1 MITFLKKTFGTKN
14 EREIKRL
21 LKVIDGINALEP
33 SVASLDNTQLA
44 AQSTVFKGRLADGE
58 PLEDIMQ
65 EAFAV
70 VRESSKR
77 ILNMRHFDVQLIG
90 GVALHEGKIA
100 EMKTGEGK
108 TLAATLPVYL
118 NALEGKGV
126 HIVTVNDYLAKRDA
140 QWMGPIYHFLG
151 LTVGVIQHDTSFL
164 FDPGYRSSEKRL
176 DFLRPCTRREAYHA
190 DITYGTNNEFGFD
203 YLRDN
208 MKYDFLDFS
217 QRELNY
223 AIVDEVDSI
232 LIDEAR
238 TPLIISG
245 PSEDSTDKY
254 YKINRI
260 IPSLRKDDDFKIDEK
275 LKSVTLTEAGSAKSE
290 RLLGVSNLYDP
301 ANIELVHHVL
311 QALRAH
317 YLYRLDVEYVVKG
330 GEVIIVDEFTGRLM
344 PGRRWSDGLHQAIE
358 AKEGV
363 KIASEN
369 QTLATITF
377 QNLFRM
383 YKKLAGMTGTADTE
397 ASEFAQ
403 IYNLEVLVLP
413 TNQPMR
419 RTDYPD
425 SVYKNQSAKFNAVI
439 AEIERCHEK
448 GQPVLVGTISIEK
461 SEILNSLLKK
471 KQIKHSVLNAKFH
484 EHEAEIVAQAG
495 RHGAVT
501 IATNMAGRGTDIVLG
516 GNPEGRTSEFLN
528 GKDKPSEEEVAAAVE
543 KARAACESEREKV
556 LEAGGLHI
564 IGTERHE
571 ARRIDNQLRGRSG
584 RQGDPGS
591 SRFYLSLEDDLMR
604 IFGSDKISS
613 LMNLLK
619 MDEDMPIENKMVT
632 KAIENAQKKV
642 EDHNFDIRKHL
653 LQYDDVMNKQR
664 TEIYAF
670 RREILL
676 GESMKP
682 KIFEFA
688 EDVVDGL
695 LYSYCPEEHHDE
707 WDMEGLAL
715 AIDGTFAV
723 RPGLDAYATYDDLR
737 DTVISSVQSS
747 YDKKE
752 LDSGSEAMRYL
763 EKMVMLQVIDTQ
775 WKDHL
780 LNIDHMK
787 EGIGL
792 RGYAQRDP
800 VVEYKKEAFELFADM
815 SDRIKS
821 EALMRLFRMQ
831 IVQDEAE
838 VSIRKENQKLIYNK
852 TEGGDGPRQPAHRD
866 QKIGR
871 NDPCPC
877 GSGKKYKKCC
887 ANK

>member
-1 MITFLKKTFGTKN
+1 
-14 EREIKRL
+14 
-21 LKVIDGINALEP
+21 
-33 SVASLDNTQLA
+33 
-44 AQSTVFKGRLADGE
+44 
-58 PLEDIMQ
+58 
-65 EAFAV
+65 
-70 VRESSKR
+70 
-77 ILNMRHFDVQLIG
+77 
-90 GVALHEGKIA
+90 
-100 EMKTGEGK
+100 
-108 TLAATLPVYL
+108 
-118 NALEGKGV
+118 
-126 HIVTVNDYLAKRDA
+126 
-140 QWMGPIYHFLG
+140 
-151 LTVGVIQHDTSFL
+151 
-164 FDPGYRSSEKRL
+164 
-176 DFLRPCTRREAYHA
+176 
-190 DITYGTNNEFGFD
+190 
-203 YLRDN
+203 
-208 MKYDFLDFS
+208 
-217 QRELNY
+217 
-223 AIVDEVDSI
+223 
-232 LIDEAR
+232 
-238 TPLIISG
+238 
-245 PSEDSTDKY
+245 
-254 YKINRI
+254 
-260 IPSLRKDDDFKIDEK
+260 
-275 LKSVTLTEAGSAKSE
+275 
-290 RLLGVSNLYDP
+290 
-301 ANIELVHHVL
+301 
-311 QALRAH
+311 
-317 YLYRLDVEYVVKG
+317 
-330 GEVIIVDEFTGRLM
+330 
-344 PGRRWSDGLHQAIE
+344 
-358 AKEGV
+358 
-363 KIASEN
+363 
-369 QTLATITF
+369 
-377 QNLFRM
+377 
-383 YKKLAGMTGTADTE
+383 
-397 ASEFAQ
+397 
-403 IYNLEVLVLP
+403 
-413 TNQPMR
+413 
-419 RTDYPD
+419 
-425 SVYKNQSAKFNAVI
+425 
-439 AEIERCHEK
+439 
-448 GQPVLVGTISIEK
+448 
-461 SEILNSLLKK
+461 
-471 KQIKHSVLNAKFH
+471 
-484 EHEAEIVAQAG
+484 
-495 RHGAVT
+495 
-501 IATNMAGRGTDIVLG
+501 MAGRGTDIVLG
-516 GNPEGRTSEFLN
+516 GNPEGRAAEFLN

-670 RREILL
+670 RREILM

-707 WDMEGLAL
+707 WDMAGLAL
-715 AIDGTFAV
+715 AIEGTFAV
-723 RPGLDAYATYDDLR
+723 RLGLDAYATYDNLR
-737 DTVISSVQSS
+737 DNIISSVQSS
-747 YDKKE
+747 YEKKE
-752 LDSGSEAMRYL
+752 LESGSEAMRYL

-831 IVQDEAE
+831 IVQEESE
-838 VSIRKENQKLIYNK
+838 VRIRKETQKMIYNK
-852 TEGGDGPRQPAHRD
+852 SEGGDGPRQPAHRD

-871 NDPCPC
+871 NDTCPC